1 MPGSEAFIRERYRV
15 LAARCRARGIDVP
28 PLPDDPARAVNC
40 VYELAAK
47 LNHREPLQ
55 VTYNRKPLVVE
66 EAK

>member
-1 MPGSEAFIRERYRV
+1 
-15 LAARCRARGIDVP
+15 
-28 PLPDDPARAVNC
+28 